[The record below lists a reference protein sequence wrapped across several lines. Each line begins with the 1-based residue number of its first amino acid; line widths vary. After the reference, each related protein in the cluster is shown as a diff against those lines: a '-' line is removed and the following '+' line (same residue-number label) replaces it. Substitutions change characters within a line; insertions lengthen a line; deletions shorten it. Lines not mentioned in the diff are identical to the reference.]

1 MQLKISRPLDS
12 TICIPLAN
20 YSRRISASLV
30 RTMSSAPGYS
40 LRQRRFAPLNPE
52 LSAKSDAP
60 PLKGIVFDVDGT
72 LCENSHV
79 FSILFYSC
87 VETEIVAILPQ
98 HYMFG
103 EMRAAL
109 GIDKSVDILEHIRG
123 LPTLKDRMKA
133 VSKVQAIEREAM
145 LKQQPQPGLVK
156 LMDYIESRGMR
167 RALCTRNFEAPVT
180 HLLQTHLPKHVFL
193 PIITRDTPDLLPK
206 PDPAGILHIAREWGL
221 DNRADN
227 LIMVGDSID
236 DMTAGHTAGAATVLL
251 LNDRNTH
258 LKDHEHTDLCIER
271 LDDLVDILE
280 NGFVGHRGGDKA
292 STEGREEEA

>member
-1 MQLKISRPLDS
+1 
-12 TICIPLAN
+12 
-20 YSRRISASLV
+20 
-30 RTMSSAPGYS
+30 MSSAPGYS

-72 LCENSHV
+72 LC
-79 FSILFYSC
+79 
-87 VETEIVAILPQ
+87 LPQ

-133 VSKVQAIEREAM
+133 VSKVQEIEREAM
-145 LKQQPQPGLVK
+145 LKQQPQPGLVQ

>member
-1 MQLKISRPLDS
+1 MQLKISVLLDS
-12 TICIPLAN
+12 TICIPLAI
-20 YSRRISASLV
+20 YSRISASLV
-30 RTMSSAPGYS
+30 RTMSSAPGYP

-72 LCENSHV
+72 LC
-79 FSILFYSC
+79 
-87 VETEIVAILPQ
+87 LPQ

-145 LKQQPQPGLVK
+145 LKQQPQPGLVQ

-292 STEGREEEA
+292 PTEGREEEA

>member
-1 MQLKISRPLDS
+1 MQLRISVPLNS
-12 TICIPLAN
+12 TICLPLAN
-20 YSRRISASLV
+20 YSRISASLV

-72 LCENSHV
+72 LC
-79 FSILFYSC
+79 
-87 VETEIVAILPQ
+87 LPQ

-145 LKQQPQPGLVK
+145 LKQQPQPGLVQ